1 MTRLP
6 AHDLE
11 AEQIA
16 IASALHRNGERV
28 ADWLAVV
35 RSEMLS
41 RTEHRVIWD
50 AIVALSEQG
59 RDVRAAG
66 VRSHLRQAGK
76 LGEDVV
82 KALDAVGSAAVSLR
96 TDDVGA
102 RVRRHWLIRETT
114 SDLSEALREG
124 DQGRDAQEWI
134 DEVIGRLSSRSAS
147 VSSTKLVHVKDVI
160 SDSFRRIVEA
170 EARAKSGQLAGIT
183 TGLRDLDQATSGM
196 RAGDLWIVAGRP
208 GMGKTSFATKMAV
221 EAAADETRDT
231 RTGVAFFSLEMPL
244 DQFGS
249 RLAAM
254 ESRQNLGCLRHGVGI
269 NWDHMTQ
276 AAQYLSTLPM
286 HFAEDVDG
294 AADLAR
300 QSQLAKTR
308 VEAAKYD
315 RPAKLGVVIVDY
327 LQLMRSDGRQRKSD
341 TREQELAAISK
352 GLKRMAKQLGVC
364 VVALAQLSRKCEERA
379 DKRPMLSDL
388 RESGALEQDADLVAF
403 LYRDEMYNPNTQ
415 EKGVSE
421 VLIAKQRNGP
431 TGTVKV
437 AFASGSTRFD
447 NLEGGHQ

>member
-16 IASALHRNGERV
+16 IASALNRNGER
-28 ADWLAVV
+28 ATDWLAVV
-35 RSEMLS
+35 RSEMLA
-41 RTEHRVIWD
+41 RTEHKTIWD

-59 RDVRAAG
+59 RDIRAAG
-66 VRSHLRQAGK
+66 VRSHLRQSGK

-96 TDDVGA
+96 PDDVGA
-102 RVRRHWLIRETT
+102 RIRRHWLIRETLG
-114 SDLSEALREG
+114 DLDATLREG

-134 DEVIGRLSSRSAS
+134 DSIVERIGSRSAS
-147 VSSTKLVHVKDVI
+147 LSSTKLVHIRDVI
-160 SDSFRRIVEA
+160 TDSFRRIEEA
-170 EARAKSGQLAGIT
+170 EARARSGQLAGIT
-183 TGLRDLDQATSGM
+183 TGLTDLDRVTSGM
-196 RAGDLWIVAGRP
+196 HPGDLWIVAGRP

-221 EAAADETRDT
+221 EAAADESKPV

-244 DQFGS
+244 DQFGA
-249 RLAAM
+249 RMAAM
-254 ESRQNLGCLRHGVGI
+254 ESRNHLGCLRSGQGI
-269 NWDHMTQ
+269 NWTNMTE
-276 AAQYLSTLPM
+276 AARYLCTLPM

-294 AADLAR
+294 ATDLAR

-308 VEAAKYD
+308 VAASQYD
-315 RPAKLGVVIVDY
+315 RPAQLGVVIVDY
-327 LQLMRSDGRQRKSD
+327 LQLMRSDARQRKSD

-364 VVALAQLSRKCEERA
+364 VVALAQLSRKCEERS

-415 EKGVSE
+415 KKGVSE
-421 VLIAKQRNGP
+421 VIIAKQRNGP
-431 TGTVKV
+431 TGTVEV
-437 AFASGSTRFD
+437 AFDAPTTRFD
-447 NLEGGHQ
+447 NMQVGA